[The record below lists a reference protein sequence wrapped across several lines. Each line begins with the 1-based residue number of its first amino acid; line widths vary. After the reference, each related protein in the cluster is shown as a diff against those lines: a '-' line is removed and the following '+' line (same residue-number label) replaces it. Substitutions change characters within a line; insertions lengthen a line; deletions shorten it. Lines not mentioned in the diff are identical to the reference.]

1 MKVTFYRSVLNSNGY
16 PYNSPCGSINYTN
29 ISDEAI
35 VLKDAINQFEKDND
49 VENWQE
55 AADFYEIS

>member
-1 MKVTFYRSVLNSNGY
+1 MKVTFYPSVLNSNGDL
-16 PYNSPCGSINYTN
+16 YNFPCGSINYTN